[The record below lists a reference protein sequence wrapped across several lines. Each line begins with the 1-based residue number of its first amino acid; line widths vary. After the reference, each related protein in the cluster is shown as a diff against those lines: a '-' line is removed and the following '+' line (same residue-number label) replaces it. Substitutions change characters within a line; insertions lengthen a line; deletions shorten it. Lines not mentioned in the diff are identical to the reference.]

1 MNFDENKV
9 YTVEEVA
16 VLFKVDVTNIR
27 LFVKMGILPGTELP
41 SSTEEKPQWIFIAKD
56 LEELER
62 NLEKKDHEKMA
73 AWKASFVV
81 KPTDKTKV

>member
-1 MNFDENKV
+1 MNLDENKV

-16 VLFKVDVTNIR
+16 VLFKINPTNIL
-27 LFVKMGILPGTELP
+27 LFARRGILPGTELP
-41 SSTEEKPQWIFIAKD
+41 SSTEANPQWIFTKKD
-56 LEELER
+56 IEELEK

-81 KPTDKTKV
+81 KPTDKTKE

>member
-16 VLFKVDVTNIR
+16 VLFKINPVNIR
-27 LFVKMGILPGTELP
+27 VFVSIGILPGTELP
-41 SSTEEKPQWIFIAKD
+41 SSTEENPQWIFTKAD

-62 NLEKKDHEKMA
+62 NLEKRDHEKMKT
-73 AWKASFVV
+73 WKAGF
-81 KPTDKTKV
+81 

>member
-16 VLFKVDVTNIR
+16 VLFKVHVANIR

-73 AWKASFVV
+73 AWKAGF
-81 KPTDKTKV
+81 KGN